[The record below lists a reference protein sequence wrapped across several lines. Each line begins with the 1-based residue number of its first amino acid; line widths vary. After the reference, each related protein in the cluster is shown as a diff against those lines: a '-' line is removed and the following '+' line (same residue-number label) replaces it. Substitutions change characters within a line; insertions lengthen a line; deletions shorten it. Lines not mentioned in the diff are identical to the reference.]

1 VDKEHVQTLEHKEV
15 KDLKIIN
22 YFMINKQF
30 KIKKDKKFNLGL
42 INKTGNIYIKRTYT
56 NIFITLTDLNN
67 KVIVCVTSGSADNT
81 ITNRRRKKIALAV
94 EKIVSTLNYFL
105 KLYEIKF
112 INIILK
118 MKVKAH
124 VYTLL
129 TKLVYFGIII
139 LSICSKKLIA
149 HNGVKGRRL
158 RRL

>member
-1 VDKEHVQTLEHKEV
+1 
-15 KDLKIIN
+15 
-22 YFMINKQF
+22 MINKQF
-30 KIKKDKKFNLGL
+30 RVKKEKNFNLGL
-42 INKTGNIYIKRTYT
+42 LNKTANIHIKRTYT
-56 NIFITLTDLNN
+56 NIFITLTDLDN
-67 KVIVCVTSGSADNT
+67 KVIACVTSGSADNT

-94 EKIVSTLNYFL
+94 EKIVSTLNYFF
-105 KLYEIKF
+105 KIYEIKF

-129 TKLVYFGIII
+129 SKLVYYGLII
-139 LSICSKKLIA
+139 LSICSRKLLA

>member
-1 VDKEHVQTLEHKEV
+1 MASEQ
-15 KDLKIIN
+15 
-22 YFMINKQF
+22 Y
-30 KIKKDKKFNLGL
+30 KIKKNKNFNLGL
-42 INKTGNIYIKRTYT
+42 ENSKTANIYIKRTYT
-56 NIFITLTDLNN
+56 NIFVTLTDLEN

-81 ITNRRRKKIALAV
+81 ISNRRRKKIALAV

-124 VYTLL
+124 VYNLL
-129 TKLVYFGIII
+129 SKLIYYGLVI
-139 LSICSKKLIA
+139 LSICSRKILA